1 MSDSDSTS
9 NVDTFAT
16 EKSFEVEDLLPL
28 ESSPVSQNHRGPEPY
43 QFEPLAQQAAAG
55 AKKMEDFIG
64 VTARRV
70 WGLDELPPKRHQP
83 PFQPV
88 AKFDCNS
95 WILVQRGQ
103 SLLHFYS
110 KIHQSAGKK
119 EYRKEGRI
127 RMRTKR
133 NLEET
138 PKTPTNHQHQYTK
151 DTEDLSINS

>member
-1 MSDSDSTS
+1 MTMSDSDSTG

-16 EKSFEVEDLLPL
+16 EKSFEVEDLLPP

-110 KIHQSAGKK
+110 KIQVLERK
-119 EYRKEGRI
+119 YRKEGRI